1 MPTRVSRSPFIDS
14 GSPPAGEA
22 LGRRRP
28 VATGLVALLL
38 VTVAL
43 TVATYGSRSGGTR
56 APAAPPPAAVPV
68 VVPVSAGAFRDSVGV
83 NVHVAF
89 HDTAYVGWPLLVSR
103 LQSLGVVHVR
113 DGAYGNPA
121 PQWRQFNADY
131 VNAVALAASHGI
143 RFDFM
148 VGQPGFQGGTLD
160 QLLAALRGPLRN
172 AAEALEAP
180 NEFDHFVG
188 GPNWPSVLTRYDKEL
203 YAKAKAD
210 PSLRSLPVIGP
221 ALVGANAT
229 RTLGN
234 QQAWLDI
241 GNVHPYTGG
250 QSPGPDHSNS
260 ELARAR
266 VLSGPKP
273 IWATEAGFFNAPNAT
288 LRQSVPETTAAIYL
302 LRTFLEH
309 FKSGISRTYAYEL
322 IDDKPDPT
330 ATDPQQHFGLLR
342 NDYTPKPAFTA
353 LQNLLALVG
362 PTQGNTTLQP
372 LRLTTSGP
380 NDLRQLV
387 LQRPDGSY
395 LIVLWRLASIW
406 NPAQQ
411 HPQPI
416 TTQQTTITLPP
427 DTTATIADPINT
439 ATSTPLPLNHGQAHI
454 NIAADPLILTT
465 TPPQHPTG
473 AAARQ

>member
-1 MPTRVSRSPFIDS
+1 M
-14 GSPPAGEA
+14 
-22 LGRRRP
+22 
-28 VATGLVALLL
+28 
-38 VTVAL
+38 
-43 TVATYGSRSGGTR
+43 
-56 APAAPPPAAVPV
+56 
-68 VVPVSAGAFRDSVGV
+68 SAGAFRDSVGV

-372 LRLTTSGP
+372 LRLDNLGPQRPAPTRAPTTR
-380 NDLRQLV
+380 RQLPDRA
-387 LQRPDGSY
+387 LATRQHLEPRPTAPPTHHHPTNHHHPPT
-395 LIVLWRLASIW
+395 RHHRHHRR
-406 NPAQQ
+406 PHQHRHQ
-411 HPQPI
+411 HPPPPQPRPS
-416 TTQQTTITLPP
+416 THQHRRRPP
-427 DTTATIADPINT
+427 HPHHH
-439 ATSTPLPLNHGQAHI
+439 P
-454 NIAADPLILTT
+454 TT
-465 TPPQHPTG
+465 TPHRGRGPTG
-473 AAARQ
+473 LDARERGPDRDRNRPRAPPLEPAAAVDPHRAEQLPRSPCVPPLTPPAAVGSARAPSDRSIAGAAVPGS